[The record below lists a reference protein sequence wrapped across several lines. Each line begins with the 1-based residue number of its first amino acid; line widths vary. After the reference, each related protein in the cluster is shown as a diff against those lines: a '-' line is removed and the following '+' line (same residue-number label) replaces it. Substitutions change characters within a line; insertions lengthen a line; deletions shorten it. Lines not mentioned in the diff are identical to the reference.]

1 MLTYDLT
8 NHGKIPMY
16 EYLYQLIREDILAGR
31 LKKDERLPSKR
42 TLAEH
47 LSVSKITVENAY
59 AQLLAEGYIYS
70 KEKTGYFAEDVGS
83 FEIHKTKEGKREYKE
98 EGQGKAET
106 VADFT
111 QNHISSRCFPYAAW
125 AKTMR
130 RVIMDEPFV
139 HPAPYAGLLSLRQA
153 ISDYLYRFRGME
165 VSPHE
170 IIIGAGTE
178 YLYHLI
184 IQLLG
189 RELCYGVEE
198 PGYRKVERVFQ
209 ANGVS
214 TVNIPLDSLGVSMEA
229 LAEKQAQVLHIS
241 PSHHFPTGIVTAA
254 KRRMELLQWAAA
266 GEDRYILEDD
276 YDCEFRFSGRPIPTL
291 QSLDTRGR
299 VIYMNTFS
307 KSLSPSMR
315 VSYMILPRA
324 LMERFAEK
332 LSFYAC
338 TVPVLEQSALASFI
352 AEGHF
357 EKHLNRARKYYRG
370 LCEALQSAIAG
381 STLKDKVKILEADA
395 GLHFL
400 LQVDTAFTDSEL
412 SARLEKEGLQVR
424 LLRDYYAAWES
435 ENESRCL
442 VINYAAIEEEEKMG
456 AVIRAME
463 RALA

>member
-83 FEIHKTKEGKREYKE
+83 FETHETKAGQQEYKE
-98 EGQGKAET
+98 EGQGKDET

-111 QNHISSRCFPYAAW
+111 QNHISPRCFPYAAW

-229 LAEKQAQVLHIS
+229 LEARKPQVLHIS

-400 LQVDTAFTDSEL
+400 LQVDTALTDSEL
-412 SARLEKEGLQVR
+412 SARLEKEGLRVR
-424 LLRDYYAAWES
+424 LLRDYYAAWEN
-435 ENESRCL
+435 EKESRCL
-442 VINYAAIEEEEKMG
+442 VINYAAIEEEKMG

-463 RALA
+463 QALT

>member
-1 MLTYDLT
+1 MLTYDLSG
-8 NHGKIPMY
+8 HGKIPMY
-16 EYLYQLIREDILAGR
+16 EYLYQLIRDDILAGR
-31 LKKDERLPSKR
+31 VKKDEKLPSKR

-70 KEKTGYFAEDVGS
+70 REKKGYFAEDMGS
-83 FEIHKTKEGKREYKE
+83 FDFHTQREQKKSKGTE
-98 EGQGKAET
+98 NGEAAPLL
-106 VADFT
+106 ADFT
-111 QNHISSRCFPYAAW
+111 QNHIGEQCFPYAAW
-125 AKTMR
+125 ARTVR

-139 HPAPYAGLLSLRQA
+139 RAAPYAGLLSLRQA

-165 VSPHE
+165 VSPDE
-170 IIIGAGTE
+170 IIIGSGTE

-189 RELCYGVEE
+189 RHLCYGVEE

-214 TVNIPLDSLGVSMEA
+214 TVNIPLDSLGVSMEK
-229 LAEKQAQVLHIS
+229 LTEKKAQVLHIS

-266 GEDRYILEDD
+266 GEERYILEDD

-291 QSLDTRGR
+291 QSMDTHGR

-315 VSYMILPRA
+315 VSYMILPRE
-324 LMERFAEK
+324 LMERFAQK
-332 LSFYAC
+332 LSFYSC
-338 TVPVLEQSALASFI
+338 TVPVLEQSALAAFI

-357 EKHLNRARKYYRG
+357 EKHLNRAKKYYRG
-370 LCEALQSAIAG
+370 LCESLSGAIAA
-381 STLKDKVKILEADA
+381 SRLKDKVTILEADA

-400 LQVDTAFTDSEL
+400 LQVKTQLSDREL
-412 SARLEKEGLQVR
+412 SFRLEKEGLRMR
-424 LLRDYYAAWES
+424 LLRDYYAAWE
-435 ENESRCL
+435 EAQESRCL
-442 VINYAAIEEEEKMG
+442 VVNYASIDPGKMNAIIM
-456 AVIRAME
+456 AME

>member
-1 MLTYDLT
+1 
-8 NHGKIPMY
+8 MY

-31 LKKDERLPSKR
+31 LKKDEKLPSKR

-70 KEKTGYFAEDVGS
+70 KEKKGYFAEDVGS
-83 FEIHKTKEGKREYKE
+83 FEMKEKKSGE
-98 EGQGKAET
+98 ERPAAEAELQAET
-106 VADFT
+106 VVDLT
-111 QNHISSRCFPYAAW
+111 QNHISERCFPYAVW
-125 AKTMR
+125 ARTVR

-139 HPAPYAGLLSLRQA
+139 RPAPYAGLFSLRQA

-165 VSPHE
+165 VSPEE
-170 IIIGAGTE
+170 IVIGAGTE

-229 LAEKQAQVLHIS
+229 LAEKKPQVLHNS

-291 QSLDTRGR
+291 QSLDNHGR

-315 VSYMILPRA
+315 VSYMILPRE

-338 TVPVLEQSALASFI
+338 TVPVLDQSALASFI

-370 LCEALQSAIAG
+370 LCEALSGAIAA
-381 STLKDKVKILEADA
+381 SALKDKVTLLEADA

-400 LQVDTAFTDSEL
+400 LQVKSKLTDAQL
-412 SARLEKEGLQVR
+412 TDRLEKEGLRVR
-424 LLRDYYAAWES
+424 LLRDYFAAWE
-435 ENESRCL
+435 EKQESRCL
-442 VINYAAIEEEEKMG
+442 VINYASIEPEKIG
-456 AVIRAME
+456 SIIRAME
-463 RALA
+463 QALA

>member
-1 MLTYDLT
+1 MLTYDLSA
-8 NHGKIPMY
+8 HGKVPMY

-31 LKKDERLPSKR
+31 LKKDEKLPSKR

-70 KEKTGYFAEDVGS
+70 KEKKGYFAEDVGS
-83 FEIHKTKEGKREYKE
+83 FEANEKKPRGEREEKD
-98 EGQGKAET
+98 GVLAAET
-106 VADFT
+106 MADLT
-111 QNHISSRCFPYAAW
+111 QNHISERCFPYAVW
-125 AKTMR
+125 ARTVR

-139 HPAPYAGLLSLRQA
+139 RPAPYAGLLSLRQA

-165 VSPHE
+165 VSPEE
-170 IIIGAGTE
+170 IVIGAGTE

-189 RELCYGVEE
+189 RDLCYGVEE

-229 LAEKQAQVLHIS
+229 LAEKKPQVLHIS

-315 VSYMILPRA
+315 VSYMILPRE

-338 TVPVLEQSALASFI
+338 TVPVLDQSALASFI
-352 AEGHF
+352 AEGYF

-370 LCEALQSAIAG
+370 LCESLSDAIENSG
-381 STLKDKVKILEADA
+381 LKDKVTILEADA

-400 LQVDTAFTDSEL
+400 LQVKSKLTDAQL
-412 SARLEKEGLQVR
+412 TARLEKEGLRVR
-424 LLRDYYAAWES
+424 LLRDYFAAWEAKQ
-435 ENESRCL
+435 ESRCL
-442 VINYAAIEEEEKMG
+442 VINYASIEPEKIG
-456 AVIRAME
+456 SIICAME
-463 RALA
+463 QALA